1 MKRIGIGVLVV
12 IVLVIGFMVLKKVGF
27 YSEQSTPQAS
37 NEKKPLFWMD
47 PMNPMVR
54 YNKPGVSTMG
64 MKLVPV
70 YADSEQKGEVRISPE
85 IVDNLGVRTAPV
97 VKGTLARKIETVGYV
112 MADENLISHIHTYVD
127 GWIQNLVVK
136 TTQAPVTKGELLFQL
151 YSRGLVNAEEEYL
164 IALQSKQQPLIEA
177 SYQKLRSLGMA
188 PSQIQQLKKTGKV
201 AHLLDVYSPQKGI
214 VAALNVREGNQVT
227 PEKDIMSI
235 VDLSTI
241 WVIVEVFEQHASWV
255 NVGQPAE
262 ATFPAFPGKIW
273 KGCIE
278 FVYPELNLKTRTVK
292 VRLRFA
298 NPDNRLQP
306 NMYAMITLP
315 VEPMQNVLS
324 IPKEALI
331 QTEEGIRV
339 VVSLGKGRF
348 RVQPVVP
355 GIESGSRVE
364 ILSGLHEGERVV
376 SSGEF
381 LIDSEASIKASLQ
394 RLNDEKGN

>member
-1 MKRIGIGVLVV
+1 
-12 IVLVIGFMVLKKVGF
+12 MVLKKVGF
-27 YSEQSTPQAS
+27 HSEQSTTQQSAN
-37 NEKKPLFWMD
+37 NEKKPIFWRD
-47 PMNPMVR
+47 PMNPMVQ
-54 YNKPGVSTMG
+54 YNKPGVSPMG

-70 YADSEQKGEVRISPE
+70 YAESEQNEKGVVRIAPE
-85 IVDNLGVRTAPV
+85 IVDNLGVRTAQV
-97 VKGTLARKIETVGYV
+97 IKGTLARKIETVGYV
-112 MADENLISHIHTYVD
+112 SPDENLISHIHSYVT
-127 GWIQNLVVK
+127 GWIQHLVVK
-136 TTQAPVTKGELLFQL
+136 TTEAHVQKGELLLQL

-164 IALQSKQQPLIEA
+164 IALQSKQSSLTDA
-177 SYQKLRSLGMA
+177 SYQKLLSLGMV

-214 VAALNVREGNQVT
+214 VAALNVREGNQVS

-241 WVIVEVFEQHASWV
+241 WIMVEVFEQQASWV

-273 KGCIE
+273 KGTID

-292 VRLRFA
+292 VRLRFD
-298 NPDNRLQP
+298 NPSLLLKP

-315 VEPMQNVLS
+315 VEPLNDVLS

-331 QTEEGIRV
+331 QTGEGTRV
-339 VVSLGKGRF
+339 VVSLGGGRF
-348 RVQPVVP
+348 RVQPVTP

-364 ILSGLHEGERVV
+364 ILSGLNQGDLVV

-381 LIDSEASIKASLQ
+381 LIDSEASLRASLQ
-394 RLNDEKGN
+394 RLEKEKDK